1 MGAPKGKTHRHYT
14 AEEKLSY
21 ITACQESHVSQALI
35 NAIDYNRLH
44 HAYLFTGT
52 RGVGKTTIA
61 RILSKCLN
69 CDTGITSTPCGVC
82 DNCVAI
88 DQGRFIDLIE
98 IDAASRTK
106 VEDTRELLDNVPY
119 APSQGRY
126 KVYLID
132 EVHMLS
138 ISAFNAL
145 LKIIEEPPEHL
156 LFILATTE
164 VHKLPATILSRCQ
177 RFDFRRILISD
188 IVNRLTFIAK
198 EENINLTTDAAELIA
213 RIADGGMRDALS
225 LLDQC
230 IAYSTDVD
238 ASTVSFAAGIAGRE
252 YLFDVLEFI
261 FNKQPAKCIDI
272 LNELYSMSKDLQTFC
287 KELLEQMRNLMLI
300 KSIPENIDILSC
312 LNSERERLLQIANK
326 VSLSD
331 IIDKMEI
338 LQQTNE
344 RLTKAVSKR
353 VEVEMCLVK
362 LCSDLKVQAVATPQ
376 TSTDNADIE
385 ALNLKLLA
393 LEKAVASGS
402 IQKAQPTVTQIE
414 ENPLVPEANAPI
426 QPDEPLRIDIK
437 KLSKDVLKELNEW
450 PDVVEKFSG
459 VAPSLSGALDG
470 SRAFYYEED
479 GQSLLIIYYE
489 NSFFGSLFK
498 SRDKAALL
506 FKTVTECTGKS
517 FYIKTKCIKG
527 AQDNAQSPI
536 NQLLNKA
543 KDADV
548 EVKIN

>member
-1 MGAPKGKTHRHYT
+1 MYT
-14 AEEKLSY
+14 ALYRKWRPL
-21 ITACQESHVSQALI
+21 TFDDVVSQPSVTTTLKNQITGNKTA
-35 NAIDYNRLH
+35 
-44 HAYLFTGT
+44 HAYLFTGS
-52 RGVGKTTIA
+52 RGTGKTTCA
-61 RILSKCLN
+61 RIFAKAINCENSKDGNPCLE
-69 CDTGITSTPCGVC
+69 CSFCEDAATG
-82 DNCVAI
+82 NAI
-88 DQGRFIDLIE
+88 DIIE
-98 IDAASRTK
+98 IDAASNNS
-106 VEDTRELLDNVPY
+106 VEDIRDLRASANITPEKCK
-119 APSQGRY
+119 Y
-126 KVYLID
+126 KVYIID

-138 ISAFNAL
+138 ASAFNAL
-145 LKIIEEPPEHL
+145 LKVMEEPPAHVK
-156 LFILATTE
+156 FILATTE
-164 VHKLPATILSRCQ
+164 IHKVPATIISRCQ

-198 EENINLTTDAAELIA
+198 KENINLTTDAAELIA

-437 KLSKDVLKELNEW
+437 KVSKDVLKELNEW

-479 GQSLLIIYYE
+479 GQSLLIIYYV

-527 AQDNAQSPI
+527 AQDNAQNPI

>member
-1 MGAPKGKTHRHYT
+1 MYT
-14 AEEKLSY
+14 ALYRKWRPL
-21 ITACQESHVSQALI
+21 TFDDVVSQPSVTTTLKNQITGNKTA
-35 NAIDYNRLH
+35 
-44 HAYLFTGT
+44 HAYLFTGS
-52 RGVGKTTIA
+52 RGTGKTTCA
-61 RILSKCLN
+61 RIFAKAINCANSKDGNPCLE
-69 CDTGITSTPCGVC
+69 CSFCEDAATG
-82 DNCVAI
+82 NAI
-88 DQGRFIDLIE
+88 DIIE
-98 IDAASRTK
+98 IDAASNNS
-106 VEDTRELLDNVPY
+106 VEDIRDLRASANITPEKCK
-119 APSQGRY
+119 Y
-126 KVYLID
+126 KVYIID

-138 ISAFNAL
+138 ASAFNAL
-145 LKIIEEPPEHL
+145 LKVMEEPPAHVK
-156 LFILATTE
+156 FILATTE
-164 VHKLPATILSRCQ
+164 IHKVPATIISRCQ

-238 ASTVSFAAGIAGRE
+238 ANTVSFAAGIAGRE
-252 YLFDVLEFI
+252 YLFDVLDYV

-312 LNSERERLLQIANK
+312 LNSERERLSQIASK

-338 LQQTNE
+338 LQETNE

-362 LCSDLKVQAVATPQ
+362 LCSDLKAQAAVTAQP
-376 TSTDNADIE
+376 SADNADIE
-385 ALNLKLLA
+385 ALNLKLSA

-402 IQKAQPTVTQIE
+402 IQKVQPAVTKTE

-426 QPDEPLRIDIK
+426 QPDEPLRIDLK
-437 KLSKDVLKELNEW
+437 KVTKDVLKELTQW

-479 GQSLLIIYYE
+479 GQNLLIIYYE

-527 AQDNAQSPI
+527 AKENAQNPI
-536 NQLLNKA
+536 NQLLSKA
-543 KDADV
+543 QDADV

>member
-1 MGAPKGKTHRHYT
+1 MYT
-14 AEEKLSY
+14 ALYRKWRPL
-21 ITACQESHVSQALI
+21 TFDDVVSQPSVTTTLKNQITGNKTA
-35 NAIDYNRLH
+35 
-44 HAYLFTGT
+44 HAYLFTGS
-52 RGVGKTTIA
+52 RGTGKTTCA
-61 RILSKCLN
+61 RIFAKAINCENAKDGNPCLE
-69 CDTGITSTPCGVC
+69 CSFCEDAATG
-82 DNCVAI
+82 NAI
-88 DQGRFIDLIE
+88 DIIE
-98 IDAASRTK
+98 IDAASNNS
-106 VEDTRELLDNVPY
+106 VEDIRDLRASANITPEKCK
-119 APSQGRY
+119 Y
-126 KVYLID
+126 KVYIID

-138 ISAFNAL
+138 ASAFNAL
-145 LKIIEEPPEHL
+145 LKVMEEPPAHVK
-156 LFILATTE
+156 FILATTE
-164 VHKLPATILSRCQ
+164 IHKVPATIISRCQ

-287 KELLEQMRNLMLI
+287 KELLEQIRNLMLI

-393 LEKAVASGS
+393 LEKAVVSGS

-437 KLSKDVLKELNEW
+437 KVSKDVLKELNEW

-527 AQDNAQSPI
+527 AQDNAQNPI

>member
-1 MGAPKGKTHRHYT
+1 MYT
-14 AEEKLSY
+14 ALYRKWRPL
-21 ITACQESHVSQALI
+21 TFDDVVSQPSVTTTLKNQITGNKTA
-35 NAIDYNRLH
+35 
-44 HAYLFTGT
+44 HAYLFTGS
-52 RGVGKTTIA
+52 RGTGKTTCA
-61 RILSKCLN
+61 RIFAKAINCENSKDGNPCLE
-69 CDTGITSTPCGVC
+69 CSFCEDAATG
-82 DNCVAI
+82 NAI
-88 DQGRFIDLIE
+88 DIIE
-98 IDAASRTK
+98 IDAASNNS
-106 VEDTRELLDNVPY
+106 VEDIRDLRASANITPEKCK
-119 APSQGRY
+119 Y
-126 KVYLID
+126 KVYIID

-138 ISAFNAL
+138 ASAFNAL
-145 LKIIEEPPEHL
+145 LKVMEEPPAHVK
-156 LFILATTE
+156 FILATTE
-164 VHKLPATILSRCQ
+164 IHKVPATIISRCQ

-188 IVNRLTFIAK
+188 IVDRLSFIAK
-198 EENINLTTDAAELIA
+198 EENINLTKDAAELIA

-238 ASTVSFAAGIAGRE
+238 ANTVSFAAGIAGRE
-252 YLFDVLEFI
+252 YLFDVLDYV

-312 LNSERERLLQIANK
+312 LNSERERLSQIASK

-338 LQQTNE
+338 LQETNE

-362 LCSDLKVQAVATPQ
+362 LCSDLKAQAAVTAQ
-376 TSTDNADIE
+376 ASADNADIE
-385 ALNLKLLA
+385 ALNLKLAA

-402 IQKAQPTVTQIE
+402 IQKVQPAVTNTE

-426 QPDEPLRIDIK
+426 QPDEPLRIDLK
-437 KLSKDVLKELNEW
+437 NVTKDVLKELTQW

-479 GQSLLIIYYE
+479 GQNLLIIYYE

-527 AQDNAQSPI
+527 AKENAQNPI
-536 NQLLNKA
+536 NQLLSKA
-543 KDADV
+543 QDADV